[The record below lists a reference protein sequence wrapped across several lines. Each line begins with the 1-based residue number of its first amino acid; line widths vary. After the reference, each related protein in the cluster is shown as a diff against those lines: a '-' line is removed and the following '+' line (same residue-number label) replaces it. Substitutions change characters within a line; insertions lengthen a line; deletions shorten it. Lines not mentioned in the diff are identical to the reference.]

1 MVNSKCSY
9 FHLVRQRCPNRE
21 ARAVCRKK
29 SGGETGLV
37 GSVGRKYCDA
47 VKCWRFEILPR
58 VTNGKFAHL
67 TLDRQAKHQ
76 YSAASG
82 AQARCDKASGDR
94 IGRI

>member
-1 MVNSKCSY
+1 MAIFTWSDNV
-9 FHLVRQRCPNRE
+9 
-21 ARAVCRKK
+21 ARPARGGQSGKKK
-29 SGGETGLV
+29 SGGKSGLV
-37 GSVGRKYCDA
+37 GSRGKKYCDA

-58 VTNGKFAHL
+58 VTKGNFVQV

-82 AQARCDKASGDR
+82 AQARRDKASGDR